1 MSFHDENATPRTLL
15 CGKLQTI
22 GLKSGSKADGPIE
35 LSRDLSNSAFSP
47 IRTNKSTLALSDC
60 ENLLTLPPI
69 MSPGGFPVFDLDL
82 TLGTTLNDSSDS
94 QTLDFQILEHHL
106 EILVKKVEQNH
117 SIKRH
122 RPSDEADSSEITLRM
137 PKTLEPSHKSPK
149 LTNKL
154 AGTFPPEL
162 YAKWTEQPSRKDVIL
177 KTQSNP
183 VNIQNPSLRQRIPTP
198 IFPQAVKIQRCQ
210 STPPILSSC
219 SSESG
224 RLTIDQVA
232 DLIETRCLNVD
243 GKETSFTRIKI
254 IDARYQ
260 YEFDGGHIKGAT
272 NIPKELDASWQE
284 QLKSLFFSA
293 CETRDDNTVI
303 IMHCEFSSQRG
314 PALFKWFR
322 KYDRQRPENEYP
334 ALFYKNLYLMVG
346 GYKKFYEAFTQSG
359 RDIFGVNGYVSELHE
374 NFAEKNKSIKR
385 RNNSYGQRNRFI
397 TRSCDRRLRS
407 AGSPG
412 STPTKRPR

>member
-1 MSFHDENATPRTLL
+1 MSKTIFKLKLSLYLKIRNFRFLTNYIFCELLTTPPSVTPLICDWLTLFK
-15 CGKLQTI
+15 KLI
-22 GLKSGSKADGPIE
+22 FIF
-35 LSRDLSNSAFSP
+35 R
-47 IRTNKSTLALSDC
+47 
-60 ENLLTLPPI
+60 NLLTLPPI

-122 RPSDEADSSEITLRM
+122 RPSDEADRSEITLRM
-137 PKTLEPSHKSPK
+137 PKTLEPSLKSPK

-198 IFPQAVKIQRCQ
+198 IFPQAVKILRCQ

-260 YEFDGGHIKGAT
+260 YEFDGGHIKG
-272 NIPKELDASWQE
+272 L
-284 QLKSLFFSA
+284 
-293 CETRDDNTVI
+293 
-303 IMHCEFSSQRG
+303 
-314 PALFKWFR
+314 
-322 KYDRQRPENEYP
+322 
-334 ALFYKNLYLMVG
+334 
-346 GYKKFYEAFTQSG
+346 
-359 RDIFGVNGYVSELHE
+359 
-374 NFAEKNKSIKR
+374 
-385 RNNSYGQRNRFI
+385 
-397 TRSCDRRLRS
+397 
-407 AGSPG
+407 
-412 STPTKRPR
+412 STL